1 MGNLQKISQLVL
13 LPSQVQEQTKQL
25 PATLTPK
32 QMQLKNGA
40 DKTAFLEAWSN
51 PSAINQ
57 VPTVLSD
64 VVAMSEQS
72 VTLADIRSVWGAGAA
87 TMIVVNQL
95 KGLFYFS
102 EAGNKDAD
110 VQRKV
115 NQLMETAALIVDEF
129 YFLTMPELC
138 SFFRRVKT
146 GMYGQISWGSL
157 GINVQQLFSVMRE
170 FIIDRGTAYQK
181 LETQKIMAA
190 EWGTIKDKAGI
201 MLAGI
206 EEAYKQAEENFEAF
220 CEMFPIFQGSE
231 HAKAWWE
238 YFKKDRGKALK
249 DIWNLTKKIEAKSA
263 DSSNDNLKNE

>member
-1 MGNLQKISQLVL
+1 MELTQKQIS
-13 LPSQVQEQTKQL
+13 
-25 PATLTPK
+25 
-32 QMQLKNGA
+32 LKSGA
-40 DKTAFLEAWSN
+40 NETDFINAWGS

-57 VPTVLSD
+57 VPTALSD
-64 VVAMSEQS
+64 VVAMAEKS
-72 VTLADIRSVWGAGAA
+72 VTLADVRTVWGVDTAVK
-87 TMIVVNQL
+87 IVVKQL
-95 KGLFYFS
+95 GGLFYFS
-102 EAGNKDAD
+102 EASSKDAD
-110 VQRKV
+110 AQRKV
-115 NQLMETAALIVDEF
+115 TQLMECAALIVDEF

-181 LETQKIMAA
+181 LETQKIMAT